1 MTAVYSLFTSM
12 VNAGGPEGAGVEMT
26 VPGAVDGAGAAVAE
40 TAVGRLVTD
49 ELESG
54 SSLSQATNA
63 NTTGTLLVRFTF
75 PWVKGHLHN

>member
-1 MTAVYSLFTSM
+1 
-12 VNAGGPEGAGVEMT
+12 MT

-63 NTTGTLLVRFTF
+63 NTTRDARANKPALITVLS
-75 PWVKGHLHN
+75 